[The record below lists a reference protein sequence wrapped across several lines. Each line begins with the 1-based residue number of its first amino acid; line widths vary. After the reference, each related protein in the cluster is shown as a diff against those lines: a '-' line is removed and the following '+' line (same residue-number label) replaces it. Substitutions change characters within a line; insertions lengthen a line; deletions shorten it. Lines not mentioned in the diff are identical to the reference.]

1 MPAAVMVVMS
11 RMCVA
16 MIMAVIVVMDVPV
29 VMDMPVVMGV
39 AVVMVMG
46 VAVVMAVAVVMVM
59 AVAVV
64 MGVAVVMAVAVVMV
78 MGVAVVM
85 AAIMISVVIVVTRFL
100 PDQGLMAESGS
111 HHICAL
117 LFFSPDCH
125 LHMRASYS
133 AFESRFRLKGN
144 FRYSEAV
151 QFFDDCIRIR
161 KQFQQGCRE
170 HISRRPHITFEI

>member
-1 MPAAVMVVMS
+1 
-11 RMCVA
+11 MCRSVG
-16 MIMAVIVVMDVPV
+16 MGVLVG
-29 VMDMPVVMGV
+29 MGV
-39 AVVMVMG
+39 AVG
-46 VAVVMAVAVVMVM
+46 MAVAVVM
-59 AVAVV
+59 
-64 MGVAVVMAVAVVMV
+64 VMAVAVVMV

-100 PDQGLMAESGS
+100 PDQGLTAGSGS

-144 FRYSEAV
+144 FRYSQAV